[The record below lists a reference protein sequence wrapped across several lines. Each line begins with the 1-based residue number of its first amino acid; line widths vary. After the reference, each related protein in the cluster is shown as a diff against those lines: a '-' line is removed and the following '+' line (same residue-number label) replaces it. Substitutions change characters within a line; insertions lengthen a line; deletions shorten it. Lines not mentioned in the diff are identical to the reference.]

1 MPNASAARAAA
12 LALFLMPLIAA
23 CAASVPLE
31 QAGLL
36 SSYHDLAPSSGVLTQ
51 AQVRVNRDE
60 ILAAKTIRITPTS
73 LSAAVAEAKLSEAQ
87 LRLIANAVDRSLC
100 TGLNDR
106 FQIVPSAQ
114 AADLTVHAFITRIVP
129 TDETAAAAS
138 KAISVGTSVAT
149 AVTVVPVPVPSL
161 RIPIGLG
168 GLALEAEAV
177 DRTGSQ
183 KAAMVWAR
191 GADSLTSRPRV
202 SSAGDAYD
210 LATSFGADFSKLL
223 VTGASP
229 FKTLP
234 SLPSMRRVGSLL
246 GVAPKESACE
256 PFGRGP
262 GVAGLVG
269 GMIGLPPEWT
279 DPGAQVDA
287 QR

>member
-1 MPNASAARAAA
+1 MRCTSAAPAFG
-12 LALFLMPLIAA
+12 LVLFLMPVITA
-23 CAASVPLE
+23 CATFVPLE

-36 SSYHDLAPSSGVLTQ
+36 SSYQHLAPSNGVLTQ
-51 AQVRVNRDE
+51 AQVSVNRDV
-60 ILAAKTIRITPTS
+60 ILEAKTVRIIPTS
-73 LSAAVAEAKLSEAQ
+73 LSVAVAEAKLSEAQ

-100 TGLNDR
+100 TGLSDR

-114 AADLTVHAFITRIVP
+114 AADLTVHTFITRIIP
-129 TDETAAAAS
+129 TDEIAAAAS
-138 KAISVGTSVAT
+138 KATWVAGSVAT
-149 AVTVVPVPVPSL
+149 ATTTVPVPVPSL

-177 DRTGSQ
+177 DRTGRQ

-202 SSAGDAYD
+202 SPAGDAYD
-210 LATSFGADFSKLL
+210 LAASFGNDFSKLL

-234 SLPSMRRVGSLL
+234 SPPSMQRLGSLL
-246 GVAPKESACE
+246 GGAPKESACE
-256 PFGRGP
+256 AFGRGP

-269 GMIGLPPEWT
+269 GAIGLPPEWT
-279 DPGAQVDA
+279 DKGAQGDA
-287 QR
+287 NR